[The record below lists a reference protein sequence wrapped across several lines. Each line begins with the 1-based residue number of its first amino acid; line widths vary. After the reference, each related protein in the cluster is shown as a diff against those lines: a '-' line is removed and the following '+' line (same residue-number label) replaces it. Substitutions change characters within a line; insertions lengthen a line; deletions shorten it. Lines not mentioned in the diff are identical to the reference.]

1 MSHRKRRIPR
11 SALIV
16 GLRLGWVCLLL
27 LCGLG
32 VRSTSV
38 NAQDETV
45 QPSFKNLQVLKDITP
60 DQLLPA
66 MQFMSASLGVECG
79 FCHVRD
85 AFDKDDKQSKQTAR
99 RMIRMTFALNADQ
112 FHGERAVTC
121 YTCHRGSAMPV
132 SIPMVDSTAPY
143 VSEARSLASPA
154 GEERND
160 LPSASDVLEKYI
172 KAVGGA
178 AAIENVSSRV
188 ESGTVTFGVGPG
200 FPIEIY
206 SKSPYQQAVIVHLP
220 AGDTFTVLDTQKGWL
235 KSAAGPASDMSEG
248 DIEGA
253 RLDADLQFPINLKKN
268 FKDLRVIRSEKLND
282 RDTIL
287 MFAANS
293 SGPPLELHFDRQT
306 GLLLRELRFG
316 ASPLGLNPTQIDYG
330 DYKSFDGVQVP
341 RHLTVIRPGRTLDIH
356 LLQVSQ
362 NIPID
367 EAKFARPQAVP
378 PTKEP
383 KTAPVLKNQNA
394 NPVHEE
400 TTGQGIVPRRF

>member
-1 MSHRKRRIPR
+1 
-11 SALIV
+11 
-16 GLRLGWVCLLL
+16 
-27 LCGLG
+27 
-32 VRSTSV
+32 
-38 NAQDETV
+38 
-45 QPSFKNLQVLKDITP
+45 
-60 DQLLPA
+60 
-66 MQFMSASLGVECG
+66 
-79 FCHVRD
+79 
-85 AFDKDDKQSKQTAR
+85 
-99 RMIRMTFALNADQ
+99 
-112 FHGERAVTC
+112 
-121 YTCHRGSAMPV
+121 
-132 SIPMVDSTAPY
+132 
-143 VSEARSLASPA
+143 
-154 GEERND
+154 
-160 LPSASDVLEKYI
+160 
-172 KAVGGA
+172 GGA

-206 SKSPYQQAVIVHLP
+206 SKSPYRQAVIVHLP

-248 DIEGA
+248 EIEGA
-253 RLDADLQFPINLKKN
+253 RLDADLQFPINLKNN
-268 FKDLRVIRSEKLND
+268 FQDLRVIRQEKLND
-282 RDTIL
+282 RETIL
-287 MFAANS
+287 LFAANL
-293 SGPPLELHFDRQT
+293 SGRPLELCFDRQT

-367 EAKFARPQAVP
+367 EAKFARPQAAEP
-378 PTKEP
+378 ATEP

-394 NPVHEE
+394 NPVRED